1 MNIIESSKYKKSYKK
16 IIIGK
21 HLIKEEKELNNILK
35 IIELYNNLQSL
46 MNSHYQQIYNIRQ
59 KEGNLKEYISASLS
73 NRVRLI
79 IKPMDDLPYNY
90 LSIVDIELIE
100 INDDHYKNM

>member
-59 KEGNLKEYISASLS
+59 
-73 NRVRLI
+73 
-79 IKPMDDLPYNY
+79 
-90 LSIVDIELIE
+90 
-100 INDDHYKNM
+100 